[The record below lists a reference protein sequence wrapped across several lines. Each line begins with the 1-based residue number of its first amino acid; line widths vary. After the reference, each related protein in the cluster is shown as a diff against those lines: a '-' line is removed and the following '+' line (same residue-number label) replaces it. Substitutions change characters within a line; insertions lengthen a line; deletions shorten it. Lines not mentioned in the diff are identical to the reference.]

1 MAKFVLLYSG
11 GGMPETEEESAKV
24 MKAWEDWYAGLGAA
38 VLDGGDPFTP
48 EAKSVASDGSISDG
62 PGSLMASGYSILEAG
77 SLDEAAKMAT
87 GCPILQSGGTVSV
100 FGTIQMG

>member
-11 GGMPETEEESAKV
+11 GGMPETEEENARV
-24 MKAWEDWYAGLGAA
+24 MKAWEDWYASLGAA

-48 EAKSVASDGSISDG
+48 EAKSVASDGTISDG
-62 PGSLMASGYSILEAG
+62 PGSLMASGYTILEAE

-87 GCPILQSGGTVSV
+87 SCPILQSNGTVSV